1 MLHNV
6 QRLDERNPRE
16 SGISSVS
23 DKQLDEVRGATATTA
38 ILIQTIS
45 SMILSPL
52 AAKLG
57 YHSWIPPLVMCTN

>member
-6 QRLDERNPRE
+6 QRLDERNLRE

-23 DKQLDEVRGATATTA
+23 DKQLNEARGATTTA

-52 AAKLG
+52 AVKMG
-57 YHSWIPPLVMCTN
+57 YHSWIPPLVMCTD